1 MYLMWITYL
10 GYSAKCAILAA
21 DVSTFYKTNS
31 EEFVIHILSMFLKQ
45 VIAKTLSPKV
55 RSAVNTSLTT
65 IFDPNCFLDDD
76 SFSL

>member
-10 GYSAKCAILAA
+10 GYSATSAILAA
-21 DVSTFYKTNS
+21 DVSTFYKKNS
-31 EEFVIHILSMFLKQ
+31 EEFVIHVLSMFLRQ